1 MSRTI
6 SLTARKDAMV
16 RMPQEVAKI
25 LRPIIQEQVVEP
37 LTIRMPWIKES
48 FKLLDQ

>member
-25 LRPIIQEQVVEP
+25 LRPIIQEQVVAS
-37 LTIRMPWIKES
+37 LTNRIPWLKES
-48 FKLLDQ
+48 FRLLN

>member
-6 SLTARKDAMV
+6 YLAARKDAMV

-25 LRPIIQEQVVEP
+25 LRPIIQEQVVSP
-37 LTIRMPWIKES
+37 LTNRMPWLKDNFRSLE
-48 FKLLDQ
+48 